1 MIGIATSRRSI
12 ATRVLVAAAMTMT
25 ITGCEPGGRKPPP
38 VQSVVF
44 RGAVVGP
51 EGTLLEGAEV
61 EIYAD
66 DTTRGG
72 WVRVD
77 RTKTSFDGSYWL
89 RTSRVGPHRLAARH
103 EACLDAEVEI
113 DVPLGVGSQICE
125 FELGPAHRSV
135 IQGMLLDAEGVPLDA
150 AGIAL
155 LFPAVVA
162 HEESLGVA
170 AADGVVEYL
179 PYTGGSELIARY
191 FHRGVPPDG
200 VPRAEIDARTARF
213 RVSVPEGF
221 EGELVLRFRD
231 RIAAARPWSDGDGL
245 VEFDVDLAPLR
256 AALGRATFVTEGGAS
271 LAKLRVV
278 RHDVDPDLARFD
290 VATPPSPCRLR
301 GLPPGAYTAI
311 ADFGA
316 AGVMIRRFEVEP
328 GAAIDV
334 ALAPAP
340 AASARIAISDRR
352 AGGPSPLAAS
362 DFAVATRDGIPLDVD
377 VVLETNGDGFVAH
390 LERAPAGSL
399 LLFAEGCYVELEL
412 ASGAAIDA
420 ALEIVDLPTTEI
432 DVQLTRGWRWLL
444 PTGIATRLVLRSGS
458 GAVVADARFAAAID
472 AEGWLTTSVTAP
484 AGSYE
489 LRIEVDGELLVDDEV
504 TLVPFDGHRLVFDLA
519 PH

>member
-12 ATRVLVAAAMTMT
+12 ATRVLVAAGMTIT

-231 RIAAARPWSDGDGL
+231 RIAAARPWSDGNGL

-271 LAKLRVV
+271 LEKLR
-278 RHDVDPDLARFD
+278 
-290 VATPPSPCRLR
+290 
-301 GLPPGAYTAI
+301 
-311 ADFGA
+311 
-316 AGVMIRRFEVEP
+316 
-328 GAAIDV
+328 
-334 ALAPAP
+334 
-340 AASARIAISDRR
+340 
-352 AGGPSPLAAS
+352 
-362 DFAVATRDGIPLDVD
+362 